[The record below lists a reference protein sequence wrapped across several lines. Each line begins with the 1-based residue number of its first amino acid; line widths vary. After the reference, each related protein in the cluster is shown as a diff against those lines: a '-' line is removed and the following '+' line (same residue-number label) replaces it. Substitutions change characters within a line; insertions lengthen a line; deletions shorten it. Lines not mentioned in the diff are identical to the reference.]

1 MWHARCNCRT
11 WSGDGAVVRVEIS
24 TDGGESW
31 NDATIEESNDRWLW
45 RRFHYVWDVAEPGQ
59 YKIMARGTD
68 ERGRVQPTRDWNF
81 QRKHFDGIVPEIIT
95 VEKG

>member
-1 MWHARCNCRT
+1 
-11 WSGDGAVVRVEIS
+11 
-24 TDGGESW
+24 
-31 NDATIEESNDRWLW
+31 
-45 RRFHYVWDVAEPGQ
+45 VWDVAEPGQ

-68 ERGRVQPTRDWNF
+68 EKGRIQPTMDWNF